1 MINIHPTAIVSKK
14 AELADGVSVGPNS
27 IIHDDV
33 IIGENT
39 EIRSSVVISDGAR
52 IGKDNAIYHGAV
64 IATEPQ
70 DLKYNNEKTYV
81 IIGDRNVIREYATI
95 NRATSA
101 TGKTTLGND
110 SLIMTYVH
118 IAHDCHLGNNLIIS
132 NVTQLAGHVTIEDSV
147 TIGGVVKLHQFITVG
162 CHSMIGADVKLVKDV
177 PPYTLIGNNPSKV
190 DRLNMIGLRRR
201 GFDNSVIKEI
211 DKFYRTILWSKYNV
225 SDGLKKYIEDNE
237 IIPEIQHCIDFIKKS
252 ERGIY
257 R

>member
-14 AELADGVSVGPNS
+14 ADLADGVSVGAHS

-33 IIGENT
+33 VIGENT
-39 EIRSSVVISDGAR
+39 EIRSSVVISNGAR

-95 NRATSA
+95 NRATVA
-101 TGKTTLGND
+101 TGKTTLGSD
-110 SLIMTYVH
+110 CLIMTYVH
-118 IAHDCHLGNNLIIS
+118 IAHDCHVGDNVIMS
-132 NVTQLAGHVTIEDSV
+132 NVSQLAGHVTIEDWV
-147 TIGGVVKLHQFITVG
+147 TLGGVVKLHQFITVG

-177 PPYTLIGNNPSKV
+177 PPYTLIGTNPAKV
-190 DRLNMIGLRRR
+190 DKLNIIGLRRR
-201 GFDNSVIKEI
+201 GFDRSVIAAI
-211 DKFYRTILWSKYNV
+211 DDFYRTILWSKYNV
-225 SDGLKKYIEDNE
+225 SDGVRKYQEENE